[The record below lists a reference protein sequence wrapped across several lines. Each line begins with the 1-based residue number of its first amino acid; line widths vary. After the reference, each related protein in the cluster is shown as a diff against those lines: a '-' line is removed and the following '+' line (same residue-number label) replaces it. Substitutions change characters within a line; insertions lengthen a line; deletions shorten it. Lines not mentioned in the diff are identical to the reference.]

1 MRYRVEIE
9 PPARRALAKLPHQVA
24 ERIIR
29 RIEVLAEDP
38 RGMGAVK
45 LSGHNAY
52 RVRVGDY
59 RIIYAVL
66 DDRMLILVVEVG
78 HRREVYRG
86 W

>member
-1 MRYRVEIE
+1 VGKI
-9 PPARRALAKLPHQVA
+9 A
-24 ERIIR
+24 
-29 RIEVLAEDP
+29 DGP

-45 LSGHNAY
+45 LSGHDAY

-66 DDRMLILVVEVG
+66 DDRLVVLIVEVG
-78 HRREVYRG
+78 HRRQVYRE